1 MPELKIRATQR
12 SVCVSCTPMT
22 REGAEKPPC
31 RVSKQVQKRFFA
43 RDPPRRVRNTS
54 ALAISKQVQTLC
66 PWSGSFLQRSEL
78 PHVTE
83 TVLICSDDQSGVGED
98 IGHRGDRLGELCK
111 RIDGHVQK

>member
-1 MPELKIRATQR
+1 MPELKIRATQK

-43 RDPPRRVRNTS
+43 RYPPRRVRNTS

-66 PWSGSFLQRSEL
+66 PWNGLFFLPRSEL

-83 TVLICSDDQSGVGED
+83 TVLICPDAQSGVVSALAVTQEEGVE
-98 IGHRGDRLGELCK
+98 
-111 RIDGHVQK
+111 